1 MKETFEADGKTQSH
15 FDVEGCMSEQHGQQ
29 QQQQRHRQQQQQQ
42 QQQRRQH
49 SSSTAAAAAA
59 AAAARPQHSSST
71 AAAQQQHSSSTAAAQ
86 QQRQQRQKQQQ
97 RLRQQ
102 QQQISYGLLQQR
114 RQWQQQQPG
123 SRVTFGAAREV
134 VSTLEYVTYIHGNR
148 TFSPAC
154 LLAEGLTD
162 KADEQGALLSL
173 RVRLVSSGRVIRAS
187 ELRVLRGGV
196 NRRESVSLVRLRQ
209 FHERRASSVRAQSL
223 DRAGSAIDAAPADG
237 GGGVGPSSN
246 VLDTGCGGSSHG
258 DDAICVGALSDSRCL
273 SEGARGVAVGKGRV
287 AVAVGGV
294 LVRAGSASGAAP
306 ADGGGGVGP
315 SSNVLDTGG
324 SGSSH
329 GDDAI
334 CVGALSD
341 SRCLSEGAR
350 GVAVGKGRV
359 AVAVGGVLVRA
370 GSASGAAP
378 ADGGG
383 GVGPSST
390 VLDTGRR
397 RHDASASRAR
407 FGAST

>member
-1 MKETFEADGKTQSH
+1 MGRPSRISTLRAACQSST
-15 FDVEGCMSEQHGQQ
+15 GSSSSSSGSGSSSSSSSSSGGSTAAA
-29 QQQQRHRQQQQQQ
+29 QQQQQQ
-42 QQQRRQH
+42 QQHGR
-49 SSSTAAAAAA
+49 STAV
-59 AAAARPQHSSST
+59 SST

-102 QQQISYGLLQQR
+102 QQQIPYLLLQQR

-134 VSTLEYVTYIHGNR
+134 VSTLEYATYIHGNR

-154 LLAEGLTD
+154 LLAEVLTD
-162 KADEQGALLSL
+162 KTDEHGALLSL

-246 VLDTGCGGSSHG
+246 VLDTGCGGLSHG
-258 DDAICVGALSDSRCL
+258 DDAICAGALSDSRCL
-273 SEGARGVAVGKGRV
+273 SDGARGVAVRKGRV

-294 LVRAGSASGAAP
+294 LVRAGSEIGAAP

-315 SSNVLDTGG
+315 SSKVLD
-324 SGSSH
+324 
-329 GDDAI
+329 A
-334 CVGALSD
+334 
-341 SRCLSEGAR
+341 
-350 GVAVGKGRV
+350 
-359 AVAVGGVLVRA
+359 
-370 GSASGAAP
+370 
-378 ADGGG
+378 GGG
-383 GVGPSST
+383 GLLHG
-390 VLDTGRR
+390 GGAIG
-397 RHDASASRAR
+397 ASARKHLRSSSEVVRGAAV
-407 FGAST
+407 GASRVALPAGISRVQARNFRSSENYP